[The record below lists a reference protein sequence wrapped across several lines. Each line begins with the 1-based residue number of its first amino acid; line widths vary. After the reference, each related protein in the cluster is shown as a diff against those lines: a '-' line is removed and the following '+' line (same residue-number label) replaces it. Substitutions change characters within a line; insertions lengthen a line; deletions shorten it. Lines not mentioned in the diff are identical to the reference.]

1 MIWHSFIK
9 NSLEELFSRIR
20 IAVLMNSMIWHSFSI
35 VFLDLTIGCILSSEW
50 NYMSKLRKLMH
61 IDLSWNVFEKDIL
74 RFLGGALPDLKSV
87 DLSHNEMQGPLSS
100 KGAYI
105 YF

>member
-1 MIWHSFIK
+1 M
-9 NSLEELFSRIR
+9 SLELFSRIR
-20 IAVLMNSMIWHSFSI
+20 IAVLMNSMIWHYFPI
-35 VFLDLTIGCILSSEW
+35 VFLDLTIGYILSSEW
-50 NYMSKLRKLMH
+50 NYMSKLSKLMH

-74 RFLGGALPDLKSV
+74 RFLGGALPALKSV

>member
-1 MIWHSFIK
+1 M
-9 NSLEELFSRIR
+9 SLELFSRIR
-20 IAVLMNSMIWHSFSI
+20 IAVLMNRIWHYFPI
-35 VFLDLTIGCILSSEW
+35 VDLTIGYILSSEW
-50 NYMSKLRKLMH
+50 NYMSKLSKLMH

-87 DLSHNEMQGPLSS
+87 DLSHNEMQWPLSS

>member
-1 MIWHSFIK
+1 
-9 NSLEELFSRIR
+9 
-20 IAVLMNSMIWHSFSI
+20 
-35 VFLDLTIGCILSSEW
+35 
-50 NYMSKLRKLMH
+50 MH

>member
-1 MIWHSFIK
+1 
-9 NSLEELFSRIR
+9 
-20 IAVLMNSMIWHSFSI
+20 
-35 VFLDLTIGCILSSEW
+35 
-50 NYMSKLRKLMH
+50 MH

-74 RFLGGALPDLKSV
+74 RFLGGALLGLKSV

-105 YF
+105 YFKISKNFQFKIFFTKNTMTKLKQN